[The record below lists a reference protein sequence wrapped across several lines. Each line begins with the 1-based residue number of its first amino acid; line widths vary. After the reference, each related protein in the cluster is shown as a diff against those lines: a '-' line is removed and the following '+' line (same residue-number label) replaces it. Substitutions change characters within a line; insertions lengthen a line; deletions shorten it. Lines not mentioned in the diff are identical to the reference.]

1 LFFVRLAFS
10 SPNYPKLM
18 PFSTQCPFLHF
29 KRSGDGTLV
38 FPIGKFVGV
47 YFYEVL
53 KQKNMGTWSSHSVAG
68 SLIE

>member
-1 LFFVRLAFS
+1 LFGFFQAFITC
-10 SPNYPKLM
+10 PEDI
-18 PFSTQCPFLHF
+18 QRPFLPF

-38 FPIGKFVGV
+38 FPTGKFVGV
-47 YFYEVL
+47 YFYEEL